1 MITST
6 QRASRKPAQIEA
18 SKTSGTSPGT
28 SITPRGFRIEQA
40 AHYSGLS
47 PFYIEEQIR
56 AGNLLSIGGPGSGV
70 CAAHVVLREH
80 LDKFLDDLAEA
91 AEERRAAAKKK
102 AAA

>member
-1 MITST
+1 MK
-6 QRASRKPAQIEA
+6 KPPQ
-18 SKTSGTSPGT
+18 
-28 SITPRGFRIEQA
+28 TPQAPPVNYPTARGLRIEVA
-40 AHYSGLS
+40 AAYSGLS

-91 AEERRAAAKKK
+91 AEERRAAAKK

>member
-18 SKTSGTSPGT
+18 SKTSGTSPST
-28 SITPRGFRIEQA
+28 SIAPRGLRIEQA

-91 AEERRAAAKKK
+91 AEERRAAAKK

>member
-1 MITST
+1 MSSKTTSLD
-6 QRASRKPAQIEA
+6 AA
-18 SKTSGTSPGT
+18 KTSGTSP
-28 SITPRGFRIEQA
+28 SLQPRGLRIEA
-40 AHYSGLS
+40 AASYSGLS

-91 AEERRAAAKKK
+91 AEERRAAAKEKK
-102 AAA
+102 AA